1 MWWPWWS
8 PCTDGSTRTATARRS
23 VNSSRTVYN
32 ILQHPAVESYS
43 WRIGWLRPTRW
54 SLVMLLGQVVCK
66 CSYQW
71 VYSSATLISK
81 LTSCVVD
88 KYTRVNGTERRSPS
102 RCSKH
107 KQGSCRVLRSVIL
120 SAFRWNLFFF
130 WLCDLKSVR
139 NEIKVCKSLLNFCLV
154 WPLFSRSGPRC
165 ATLTSFVSACV
176 TLPCTFA
183 EADYCRISRRQRDG
197 RKAIHCNAI
206 PQERKRC
213 RLHF

>member
-1 MWWPWWS
+1 MWWPWCS

-81 LTSCVVD
+81 LTSCAVD

-130 WLCDLKSVR
+130 DSAILSLYATKSRYV
-139 NEIKVCKSLLNFCLV
+139 NHSWTSVWSDPCFQGLV
-154 WPLFSRSGPRC
+154 QDAPPSRPS
-165 ATLTSFVSACV
+165 
-176 TLPCTFA
+176 
-183 EADYCRISRRQRDG
+183 
-197 RKAIHCNAI
+197 
-206 PQERKRC
+206 
-213 RLHF
+213 